1 MNISRLLKPQTI
13 AIIGASEGDS
23 YGGFTSRHFSHAC
36 KDKIENN
43 KVFFVNPKRETVF
56 GHKCYPNISSLPV
69 DSVDLL
75 IICTPKASVQSILN
89 EGITKDCGAAVVYA
103 SGYAE
108 TGDAQDVK
116 DEADLKEFCIKH
128 NIALMG
134 PNCGGFYNF
143 VDKIPSMAFVIK
155 ERDTAGKI
163 GLVAQSGQ
171 VCISMNDSYKTAFS
185 YMISSGNSKIVQ
197 IEDYLEFLVDDEDT
211 KVVSAYIEGITQ
223 PEKFVSCLK
232 KSVEKKKPIVILK
245 TGKSEKGQL
254 IAASHTGSLSGS
266 DKSFDALCKKFG
278 IIRVDDIE
286 ELVSVTSALSILPTL
301 PKSNKFGALNGSGG
315 ETAITADCA
324 ESYGIDFQD
333 FDAPIVDSL
342 QKFLP
347 SFATVANPLDG
358 TSSICYDEDIYTE
371 VIHTIAKDSKV
382 DAVIVGLTLAPNN
395 DKAPATIIMANGIA
409 RMAKESKG
417 QIPVFV
423 IPLIESGRQ
432 ESLCNVIMEAGVPI
446 LPPSKYAYTVIQKII
461 TYSQFLQSVDKR
473 TLALALPKN
482 FDVHAKVTSYSEFE
496 SKTLLAKAG
505 IDVPSIS
512 LATNEDEAVKFA
524 EEKGYPIVLKIDSPD
539 ILHKTEA
546 GGVKLNL
553 KSADEVREAFNTIMS
568 NAKAY
573 KASARINGTLVQTM
587 LDKGAE
593 AIIGINVDPQ
603 FGPMIMFGLG
613 GVFVELFKDVSM
625 YPAPCNKFEAME
637 MINSLTSSKLFTGYR
652 GSAPL
657 DVDALADMIV
667 RISDYAV
674 EKTDTL
680 REMDINPLFVYEK
693 GVGIA
698 DALITSTD

>member
-1 MNISRLLKPQTI
+1 MNISRLLKPQTV

-23 YGGFTSRHFSHAC
+23 YGGFTSRHFVHSC

-43 KVFFVNPKRETVF
+43 KVFFVNLKRDSVF
-56 GHKCYPNISSLPV
+56 GHKCYPNISALPV

-75 IICTPKASVQSILN
+75 IICTPKASVLGILT
-89 EGITKDCGAAVVYA
+89 EGVTKNCGAAVVYA

-108 TGDAQDVK
+108 TGDPQDVK
-116 DEADLKEFCIKH
+116 DEAELKDFCVK
-128 NIALMG
+128 NSIALMG

-211 KVVSAYIEGITQ
+211 KVVAAYIEGITQ
-223 PEKFVSCLK
+223 PEKFVNCLK
-232 KSVEKKKPIVILK
+232 KSVEKKKPLVILK
-245 TGKSEKGQL
+245 TGRSEKGSL

-286 ELVSVTSALSILPTL
+286 ELVSVTSTLSLLPTL
-301 PKSNKFGALNGSGG
+301 PKSNRFGALNGSGG

-324 ESYGIDFQD
+324 ESFGIDFQD
-333 FDAPIVDSL
+333 FDAPIVEKL

-347 SFATVANPLDG
+347 GFATVANPLDG

-382 DAVIVGLTLAPNN
+382 DAVIVGLTLAPDN

-409 RMAKESKG
+409 RMARESKG

-446 LPPSKYAYTVIQKII
+446 LPPSKYAYGVIEKII
-461 TYSQFLQSVDKR
+461 NYSVFLQSVDKR
-473 TLALALPKN
+473 SLSLALPKN
-482 FDVHAKVTSYSEFE
+482 FDMNAKVTSYSEYE
-496 SKTLLAKAG
+496 SKQLLAKAG
-505 IDVPSIS
+505 LPVPAIS
-512 LATNEDEAVKFA
+512 LATNEDEAVKYA
-524 EEKGYPIVLKIDSPD
+524 NELGYPIVLKIDSPD

-553 KSADEVREAFNTIMS
+553 KNEDDVRLAFSTIMK
-568 NAKAY
+568 NAKEY
-573 KASARINGTLVQTM
+573 KSSARINGCLVQKM
-587 LDKGAE
+587 LDKGTE
-593 AIIGINVDPQ
+593 AIIGINTDPQ

-613 GVFVELFKDVSM
+613 GVFVELFKDVAM
-625 YPAPCNKFEAME
+625 YPAPCNTFEAME
-637 MINSLTSSKLFTGYR
+637 MIHSLTSSKLFTGYR

-657 DVDALADMIV
+657 DIEALADMIV
-667 RISDYAV
+667 QVSDYAV
-674 EKTDTL
+674 QRVDTL

-693 GVGIA
+693 GVGVA
-698 DALITSTD
+698 DALITSTE